1 MHCPS
6 AIVEYGFVVSACH
19 QWSFP
24 NHVQRPVGIVPTV
37 RRRVPDGG
45 GAADGGDT
53 ADGGTGGGWW
63 RYRPAIVDTVHRRYQ
78 LSSIPFTVHTVDTVN
93 ADDVIG
99 RMGLTIAR

>member
-1 MHCPS
+1 MVVGRRMA
-6 AIVEYGFVVSACH
+6 AIPPMAG
-19 QWSFP
+19 
-24 NHVQRPVGIVPTV
+24 R
-37 RRRVPDGG
+37 
-45 GAADGGDT
+45 
-53 ADGGTGGGWW
+53 GGGWW

>member
-53 ADGGTGGGWW
+53 ADGGTGGDGG
-63 RYRPAIVDTVHRRYQ
+63 DTVPPS
-78 LSSIPFTVHTVDTVN
+78 LIPFTVDTSYRRYRLPF
-93 ADDVIG
+93 IPLIRSM
-99 RMGLTIAR
+99 RMM